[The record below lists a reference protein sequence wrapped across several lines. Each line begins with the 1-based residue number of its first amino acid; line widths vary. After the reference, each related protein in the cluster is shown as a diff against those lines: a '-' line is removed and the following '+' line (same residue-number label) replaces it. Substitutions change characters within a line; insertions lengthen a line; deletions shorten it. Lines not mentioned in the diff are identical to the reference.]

1 MTYNATKIAD
11 ELTKT
16 ALGEAYYGNA
26 LYVALDFPFLTD
38 EDKQVLHRY
47 LHGANCGRDSH
58 ALQDIA
64 IAIIEKAKEICVY
77 PQSTGCRAQ
86 STPISSQMMTMER
99 MISERD
105 DTIASM
111 HRENVNLAAQRDELQ
126 KLLDKISKWDGGGI
140 EVELATWRRV
150 NSERDELLT
159 AMKYLQE
166 HRLWINSHAKAVIE
180 SAIAKVAP

>member
-86 STPISSQMMTMER
+86 ATPISSQMMTMER

-111 HRENVNLAAQRDELQ
+111 HREIVNLTAQRDEL
-126 KLLDKISKWDGGGI
+126 LAA
-140 EVELATWRRV
+140 VEA
-150 NSERDELLT
+150 ERDRICAAIKAEDDHCADGDYMMDSDDCIKVVRGT
-159 AMKYLQE
+159 WV
-166 HRLWINSHAKAVIE
+166 RPDWNCSHD
-180 SAIAKVAP
+180 KVKP